1 MSLKVLEGIL
11 RKRNQYFDEM
21 RDEKM
26 LKTTTDTSVIEN
38 IKPENGNRIP
48 KIIHYC
54 WFGGKPLPEDLQK
67 CLDSWEKLEG
77 YTIMR
82 WDESN
87 CSFDENDFV
96 RNTFRDKQLG
106 FIGDYYRLKAVYE
119 YGGIYLDTDVKIN
132 RSFDD
137 LLKHRMFLNFIFDC
151 SVGSAIIGAEKGN
164 PLVRGLLDM
173 YDRTVFVSQDSKAP
187 GKVFE
192 WKDDKLFV
200 HGYATSNYY
209 YTYYI
214 LKNYPEFKLNNK
226 YQDLGDFVIYP
237 KEYFEIGSLLGKHY
251 AVHLCAGEWRIKTDN
266 SKSLKNTIKMWLKRN
281 PKIFDRVQIVVRKR
295 RYNRLN
301 KGIPFYEYSLAQK
314 KGTKLPEL

>member
-1 MSLKVLEGIL
+1 MSLSI
-11 RKRNQYFDEM
+11 RQ
-21 RDEKM
+21 
-26 LKTTTDTSVIEN
+26 TTDINVIKG
-38 IKPENGNRIP
+38 IKPEEGKRIP

-54 WFGGKPLPEDLQK
+54 WYGGKPLPPDLQK

-106 FIGDYYRLKAVYE
+106 FIGDYYRLKAIYE

-137 LLKHRMFLNFIFDC
+137 LLGHRAFLNFIFDC
-151 SVGSAIIGAEKGN
+151 SVGSAIIGSEKGN
-164 PLVRGLLDM
+164 PLIGELLKM
-173 YDRTVFVSQDSKAP
+173 YDRTVFVAGGEKG

-192 WKDDKLFV
+192 EAEDGKLLV

-214 LKNYPEFKLNNK
+214 LKHYPDFKLGNK

-237 KEYFEIGSLLGKHY
+237 KEYFEIGKLLGNHY
-251 AVHLCAGEWRIKTDN
+251 AVHLCAGEWRIKADT
-266 SKSLKNTIKMWLKRN
+266 SKTLKGRIKKTISKNQWLFD
-281 PKIFDRVQIVVRKR
+281 KIQMMVRKN
-295 RYNRLN
+295 RYKKLN
-301 KGIPFYEYSLAQK
+301 QDIPFYPCLVAQK
-314 KGTKLPEL
+314 RGEKLPEL